1 MDSLSSHTEPVYNPA
16 TEELIAL
23 VPISSKED
31 VDQAVAAASKAFE
44 LWSKTPVPRRARVL
58 FKYQQLLVEH
68 WEELAQLITKENG
81 KKLYRSTW

>member
-1 MDSLSSHTEPVYNPA
+1 MCQFPPKKTSIKL
-16 TEELIAL
+16 LQR
-23 VPISSKED
+23 
-31 VDQAVAAASKAFE
+31 QAEAFE

-81 KKLYRSTW
+81 KKLSPKHMVKCCAASSVWNLPQALHP